1 MKRAFFNS
9 YFFFLNSAGRSVV
22 FTSLFYAL
30 WLIIS
35 VVSSANFDIHSFSG
49 RMIGV
54 ATMQNVDV
62 EARVGLFY
70 KCIFLF
76 LASFLVFTLLAY
88 FIFKKRPAILN
99 SIELRII
106 NYTSIAGIF
115 FFLFKLLNVEM
126 YETIEVV
133 YFLQKLMLATLL
145 IRLLVQKENKISL
158 QHFSIILSLSFAF
171 YFFIADVNN
180 LLGYVNNPDFYIIT
194 FIIAVL
200 LLISLSIF
208 LNRSAVIN
216 SSKQLTLLTYSLLPL
231 ILLPFLSVLKDEIF
245 LICKSNKIILSSQL
259 PIYLLLFIIILIW
272 TFLRY
277 KLGKKKELR
286 SQKEIVA
293 RNYFP
298 LLIFS
303 LTAYLSYSYYT
314 EYYDEIFESGN
325 VYLPIMEHQLFGTL
339 SPVEK
344 LNTHLL
350 SDYFFSYIYAF
361 FNGLNINEITLYDF
375 ILAPL
380 SYTLYY
386 FLVKYLTRNEFIAL
400 LCVLLFPFAE
410 AILPEGFCFAVLGI
424 FALIKL
430 INQQQSLKNYLVYF
444 STLVFLLCWRI
455 DLGYNCLLTMPVVLL
470 YYHFFN
476 EKNKI
481 QWKILSKAVA
491 IVGGSVIFLLG
502 LFSLIRQTNLF
513 SKVAYLFNYCV
524 SAQSYGYHAVGDTTL
539 TNVKIHYFVF
549 PVAIMMLLILA
560 GIKYRQFNKTRSQ
573 RAAQLSFLFIS
584 LFYLINFNR
593 GLIRHSLFEGMDAFV
608 SSFAYIILSASVFI
622 LFRKN
627 SHFVKCLLFF
637 STAFFLVNTYRVP
650 EPKGMKN
657 IFERLIVKIKSTKN
671 ISLASINNR
680 VSNAPGQK
688 AERYS
693 QFVDFINKNTNKDET
708 FLDFSNRPML
718 YFFTKKATPSYF
730 YQTPLCIQNDF
741 LQERYIEDLSQYK
754 TPYLLFQGVSDVGYD
769 NMDGVPNSLRH
780 YRMAEYFY
788 NNYSPY
794 VIVDNFCIWRN
805 NKTKDCNKRDTISR
819 YIAGIDSNHVDFVET
834 TFEIK
839 RGKSYSV
846 KLSYSR
852 KIETEA
858 FLMTNKKMIDL
869 KLKDLN
875 ETESYAIIEAKE
887 GKYKFA
893 ASSAGH
899 GLKSCFVIESDY
911 VPDYFS
917 ERTLA
922 YDFQKLPYVWGTYD
936 KKLPEEKIL
945 FEKNTDAKQAI
956 SIPEKIDRTTGNTI
970 IVSCKNNTDK
980 IQKAILFFG
989 SSNDKTKTSIWF
1001 DVFPSDKEEKYAIR
1015 ISSIYKW
1022 YSGKVNE
1029 ISFQLP
1035 DGGLTLS
1042 KIQITKGN

>member
-9 YFFFLNSAGRSVV
+9 YFFFLNNAGRSVV
-22 FTSLFYAL
+22 FTSLFYSL

-88 FIFKKRPAILN
+88 FIFKKWPAILN

-171 YFFIADVNN
+171 YFFIADANN

-200 LLISLSIF
+200 LLISLNIF

-259 PIYLLLFIIILIW
+259 PIYLILFIIILIW

-277 KLGKKKELR
+277 KVGKKKELR

-303 LTAYLSYSYYT
+303 LTAYLSYNYYT

-350 SDYFFSYIYAF
+350 SDYFFSYMYAF

-502 LFSLIRQTNLF
+502 LFSLIRHTNLF
-513 SKVAYLFNYCV
+513 SKAAYLFNYCV

-539 TNVKIHYFVF
+539 TNVKIHYFIF
-549 PVAIMMLLILA
+549 PVLVILLLVFIAIKFKELNNT
-560 GIKYRQFNKTRSQ
+560 KSQ
-573 RAAQLSFLFIS
+573 RAAQVSFLFIS

-608 SSFAYIILSASVFI
+608 SSFAYIILSTSVFI

-637 STAFFLVNTYRVP
+637 STAFFLINTYRVP
-650 EPKGMKN
+650 EPKGMKS
-657 IFERLIVKIKSTKN
+657 IFERLVVKIKNTKN
-671 ISLASINNR
+671 SSLASINSR
-680 VSNAPGQK
+680 VNNAPEQK

-693 QFVDFINKNTNKDET
+693 QFVDFIKKNTNADET

-718 YFFTKKATPSYF
+718 YFFTKKVTPSYF

-741 LQERYIEDLSQYK
+741 LQERYIEDLADYK
-754 TPYLLFQGVSDVGYD
+754 TPYVLFQGLSDVGYD
-769 NMDGVPNSLRH
+769 NIDGVPNSLRH

-794 VIVDNFCIWRN
+794 VIVNNFCIWRN
-805 NKTKDCNKRDTISR
+805 NKIKDVNKKDTIIR
-819 YIAGIDSNHVDFVET
+819 YTASADSSKLKAF
-834 TFEIK
+834 IK
-839 RGKSYSV
+839 IKPGKSYSV
-846 KLSYSR
+846 KFLFSHKEKCNLVLVGNGNGFS
-852 KIETEA
+852 KQIKDVDETS
-858 FLMTNKKMIDL
+858 
-869 KLKDLN
+869 
-875 ETESYAIIEAKE
+875 SYAILDVKE
-887 GKYKFA
+887 GEYRLEIL
-893 ASSAGH
+893 ASENSLEH
-899 GLKSCFVIESDY
+899 FFVVESDY
-911 VPDYFS
+911 IPDYFS
-917 ERTLA
+917 ERTLT
-922 YDFQKLPYVWGTYD
+922 YNFEKLPYVWGTYD
-936 KKLPEEKIL
+936 KKLLEEKTL
-945 FEKNTDAKQAI
+945 FETNVVSEKLI
-956 SIPEKIDRTTGNTI
+956 SIPEKMDRTTGNTL
-970 IVSCKNNTDK
+970 IVSCKNNTGK
-980 IQKAILFFG
+980 TQKAFLLFG
-989 SSNDKTKTSIWF
+989 NSKEKNKTSVGF
-1001 DVFPSDKEEKYAIR
+1001 DVLPSDKEEKYAIR

-1029 ISFQLP
+1029 ISFQAP
-1035 DGGLTLS
+1035 DGGLTVS

>member
-9 YFFFLNSAGRSVV
+9 WFFFLNSAGRSIV

-35 VVSSANFDIHSFSG
+35 LVSSSNFTLHSFSG
-49 RMIGV
+49 RMIGT
-54 ATMQNVDV
+54 ATMQNIDV

-76 LASFLVFTLLAY
+76 LASFLVFTLLAN
-88 FIFKKRPAILN
+88 FIFKKWPAILK
-99 SIELRII
+99 SIEVRII

-115 FFLFKLLNVEM
+115 FFLFKLFNVEM

-133 YFLQKLMLATLL
+133 YFLQKLMFAALL
-145 IRLLVQKENKISL
+145 IRSLIQKENKIAL
-158 QHFSIILSLSFAF
+158 QHFSIILSLSFAL

-180 LLGYVNNPDFYIIT
+180 FLGYTNNPDFYIIT

-200 LLISLSIF
+200 LLIALNVF
-208 LNRSAVIN
+208 LRRAVTVN
-216 SSKQLTLLTYSLLPL
+216 SSKSLTLLTYSLLPI

-245 LICKSNKIILSSQL
+245 LICKSNKIILGSQL
-259 PIYLLLFIIILIW
+259 PIYLILFIIILIW

-303 LTAYLSYSYYT
+303 LTAYLSYSYFT

-375 ILAPL
+375 LLAPL

-386 FLVKYLTRNEFIAL
+386 FLVKYLTRNEYIAL

-430 INQQQSLKNYLVYF
+430 INQQQSLKNYLIYLG
-444 STLVFLLCWRI
+444 TLVFLLCWRI

-470 YYHFFN
+470 YYHFFD
-476 EKNKI
+476 ERHKI
-481 QWKILSKAVA
+481 QWKLLFKAIT
-491 IVGGSVIFLLG
+491 IVGCFVIFLLA

-513 SKVAYLFNYCV
+513 SKAAYLFNYCV

-539 TNVKIHYFVF
+539 TNVKIHYFIF
-549 PVAIMMLLILA
+549 PVAIIMLLILA
-560 GIKYRQFNKTRSQ
+560 GIKYKQLNKTKSQ
-573 RAAQLSFLFIS
+573 RDAQLNFLFIS

-608 SSFAYIILSASVFI
+608 SSFAYIILSSSVFI

-627 SHFVKCLLFF
+627 SYFVKCLLFF
-637 STAFFLVNTYRVP
+637 SVAFFLVNTYRVP

-657 IFERLIVKIKSTKN
+657 IFERLVVKIKNNKN
-671 ISLASINNR
+671 LSLTTINNR
-680 VSNAPGQK
+680 VSNASEQK
-688 AERYS
+688 AVRYS

-718 YFFTKKATPSYF
+718 YFFTKKVTPSYF

-794 VIVDNFCIWRN
+794 VIVDNFCVWRN
-805 NKTKDCNKRDTISR
+805 NKTKDSNKRDTICI
-819 YIAGIDSNHVDFVET
+819 YIAGADSNHVDFVET

-839 RGKSYSV
+839 PGKSYSV

-852 KIETEA
+852 KIETKV
-858 FLMTNKKMIDL
+858 FLMTNKKMVDL
-869 KLKDLN
+869 KLQDLSD
-875 ETESYAIIEAKE
+875 TESYAIIEAKE

-893 ASSAGH
+893 ASSVGH
-899 GLKSCFVIESDY
+899 GLKSCFIIESDY
-911 VPDYFS
+911 HPDYFS
-917 ERTLA
+917 ERTLV

-936 KKLPEEKIL
+936 KKLPEEKTL
-945 FEKNTDAKQAI
+945 FEANVGAEKPI
-956 SIPEKIDRTTGNTI
+956 LIPIAIDRTTGNTVI
-970 IVSCKNNTDK
+970 ISCKNETK
-980 IQKAILFFG
+980 KAQKAILLFG
-989 SSNDKTKTSIWF
+989 NSNDKTKTCVWF
-1001 DVFPSDKEEKYAIR
+1001 DVLPSDKEEKYAIR

-1029 ISFQLP
+1029 LSIQAP
-1035 DGGLTLS
+1035 DGGLTVS

>member
-1 MKRAFFNS
+1 MKRVFFNS

-35 VVSSANFDIHSFSG
+35 IVSSANFDILSFSG

-54 ATMQNVDV
+54 ATMQNIDV

-88 FIFKKRPAILN
+88 FIFKKWPAILK
-99 SIELRII
+99 SIEVKII

-115 FFLFKLLNVEM
+115 FFLFKLFNVEM

-133 YFLQKLMLATLL
+133 YFLQKLILAAL
-145 IRLLVQKENKISL
+145 IIRMLVQKENKISL

-171 YFFIADVNN
+171 YFFIVDINN
-180 LLGYVNNPDFYIIT
+180 FLGHVNNPDFYIVT
-194 FIIAVL
+194 FTIAVL
-200 LLISLSIF
+200 LLIGLNIF
-208 LNRSAVIN
+208 LRRIAVIN
-216 SSKQLTLLTYSLLPL
+216 SSKRLTLLTYSLLPIL
-231 ILLPFLSVLKDEIF
+231 LLPFLSVLKDEIF

-259 PIYLLLFIIILIW
+259 SIYIILFIIILIW
-272 TFLRY
+272 IFLRY
-277 KLGKKKELR
+277 KRGNKKELR
-286 SQKEIVA
+286 SQKQIVA

-303 LTAYLSYSYYT
+303 LTAYLSYNYYT

-325 VYLPIMEHQLFGTL
+325 VYLPIMEHQFFGTL

-375 ILAPL
+375 LLAPL

-430 INQQQSLKNYLVYF
+430 INQQQSVKNYLIFF

-476 EKNKI
+476 KKNKI
-481 QWKILSKAVA
+481 QWKPLFKAVA
-491 IVGGSVIFLLG
+491 IVGGFVIFLLG
-502 LFSLIRQTNLF
+502 LFSIIRQTNLF
-513 SKVAYLFNYCV
+513 SKAAYLFNYCV
-524 SAQSYGYHAVGDTTL
+524 SAQSYGYHSVGDTAL
-539 TNVKIHYFVF
+539 TNVKIHYFIF
-549 PVAIMMLLILA
+549 PIVVILFLIFC
-560 GIKYRQFNKTRSQ
+560 GIKYKQLNSTKSQ

-608 SSFAYIILSASVFI
+608 SSFAYIILSSSVFI

-637 STAFFLVNTYRVP
+637 SAAFFLVNTYRVP

-657 IFERLIVKIKSTKN
+657 IFERLVVKIKKSKN
-671 ISLASINNR
+671 VSLAAINNR

-688 AERYS
+688 SERYS
-693 QFVDFINKNTNKDET
+693 QFVDFIKKNTNNDET

-718 YFFTKKATPSYF
+718 YFFTKKVTPSYF

-741 LQERYIEDLSQYK
+741 LQERYIEDLANYK

-769 NMDGVPNSLRH
+769 NIDGVPNSLRH

-794 VIVDNFCIWRN
+794 VMVNNFCIWRN
-805 NKTKDCNKRDTISR
+805 NKIKDNNKRDTICR
-819 YIAGIDSNHVDFVET
+819 YIAGTDSNHLDFVET
-834 TFEIK
+834 AFEIK
-839 RGKSYSV
+839 PGKSYSV

-852 KIETEA
+852 KIETEV

-893 ASSAGH
+893 ANSVAN
-899 GLKSCFVIESDY
+899 GLKSCFLIESDY
-911 VPDYFS
+911 LPDYFS
-917 ERTLA
+917 ERTLV

-936 KKLPEEKIL
+936 KKLPEEKTL
-945 FEKNTDAKQAI
+945 FETNVVAEKAI
-956 SIPEKIDRTTGNTI
+956 SIPITIDRTTGNTVI
-970 IVSCKNNTDK
+970 ISCKNTTK
-980 IQKAILFFG
+980 KAQKAILLFG
-989 SSNDKTKTSIWF
+989 NSNDKTKTCVWF
-1001 DVFPSDKEEKYAIR
+1001 DVLPSDKEEKYAIR

-1022 YSGKVNE
+1022 YSGNVNE
-1029 ISFQLP
+1029 ISIQAP
-1035 DGGLTLS
+1035 DGGLTVS
-1042 KIQITKGN
+1042 KIQLTKGN